1 MVLPWAL
8 VPAVRAAVPVSPAV
22 VVPSRAV
29 ARVLAVVGPPVATH
43 VVGVFYV
50 LQIVVPVPVRGRR
63 RGTGH

>member
-8 VPAVRAAVPVSPAV
+8 VSAVRAAVTVSPAV
-22 VVPSRAV
+22 VPPRAV
-29 ARVLAVVGPPVATH
+29 ALAVVGPPVATH

-50 LQIVVPVPVRGRR
+50 LQIVVPVPVRRRR